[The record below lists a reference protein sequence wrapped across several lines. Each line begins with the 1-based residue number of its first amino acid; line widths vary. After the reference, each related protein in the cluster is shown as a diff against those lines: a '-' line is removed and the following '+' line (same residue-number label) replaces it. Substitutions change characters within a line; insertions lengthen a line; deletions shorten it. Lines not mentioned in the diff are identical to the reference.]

1 VAGENP
7 LVAGVAGRYA
17 NALFELARDEGKLD
31 EAEYG
36 LGVFA
41 SLLDASPDL
50 ERLAKSPLF
59 TAEVQSRALWAIL
72 SGYGVDAMIIN
83 FFLLLAKNR
92 RLRVVR
98 KVIHAF
104 RLLLAHHRGETTVDV
119 TSAVPLSDD
128 HAEALKAALRENT
141 GRDVAI
147 NVKVDPGL
155 LGGLVVKMGS
165 RMIDT
170 SLRTKLN
177 TLKIAMKEVG

>member
-1 VAGENP
+1 MAGENP

-50 ERLAKSPLF
+50 ERLVKSPVF

-72 SGYGVDAMIIN
+72 SGYGVGGITVN
-83 FFLLLAKNR
+83 FVLLLAKNR
-92 RLRVVR
+92 RLYVVR
-98 KVIHAF
+98 DVIHAF
-104 RLLLAHHRGETTVDV
+104 RILLTQHRGESTADITT
-119 TSAVPLSDD
+119 AAALSDE
-128 HAEALKAALRENT
+128 HIEALKAALRENS
-141 GRDVAI
+141 GRDVSI
-147 NVKVDPGL
+147 NVKVDPAL
-155 LGGLVVKMGS
+155 LGGLIVKMGS

-177 TLKIAMKEVG
+177 NLKIAMKEVG

>member
-1 VAGENP
+1 MAGENP

-50 ERLAKSPLF
+50 ERLVKSPVF

-72 SGYGVDAMIIN
+72 SGYGVGGLTVN
-83 FFLLLAKNR
+83 FLLLLAKNR
-92 RLRVVR
+92 RLYVVR
-98 KVIHAF
+98 DVIHAF
-104 RLLLAHHRGETTVDV
+104 SILLAQHRGESTADV
-119 TSAVPLSDD
+119 TTAAPLSDQ
-128 HAEALKAALRENT
+128 HVEALKTALRENT
-141 GRDVAI
+141 GRDVSI
-147 NVKVDPGL
+147 NVKVDPAL

-177 TLKIAMKEVG
+177 NLKIAMKEVG